1 MSFLLCAD
9 CARENR
15 FPSRTPQQ
23 VRLLAAVLSFFV
35 VQSVWAQ
42 PLLNVES
49 SVADATNQLRI
60 QAHTPPLVLD
70 SLLSEI
76 ARGHSEEMLSQKY
89 FSHESPN
96 QLCKTVR
103 DRLRFGHRFCLT
115 SAENLHKCQGYD
127 RVRLARLAVDSW
139 MESASHHRNM
149 VNPRFNRVGIG
160 VACKGDV
167 YLFTAL
173 FSYEPVIVQSVDCFP
188 EGTGFRVRVTAL
200 VADGP
205 REGGWFVDGKRHS
218 SWVAGPDG
226 MISTELLMPGA
237 GSLEIG
243 QAAGVRLWDIDTTIP
258 IPPPEMHTKHSLLDF
273 RWMGL
278 LCGL

>member
-1 MSFLLCAD
+1 M
-9 CARENR
+9 
-15 FPSRTPQQ
+15 
-23 VRLLAAVLSFFV
+23 RLVSAVLLV
-35 VQSVWAQ
+35 TIAHSVCAQ
-42 PLLNVES
+42 PLLDVEQ
-49 SVADATNQLRI
+49 ATAGATNQLRARV
-60 QAHTPPLVLD
+60 QLNPLVLD
-70 SLLSEI
+70 PLLSEI
-76 ARGHSEEMLSQKY
+76 ARGHSEEMLTHSY
-89 FSHESPN
+89 FSHDSPN
-96 QLCKTVR
+96 QLCKTIR

-127 RVRLARLAVDSW
+127 RMRLARLAIDSW
-139 MESASHHRNM
+139 VESASHHRNM

-173 FSYEPVIVQSVDCFP
+173 FSYEPVIVQSLEVAP
-188 EGTGFRVRVTAL
+188 EGSGYRVKITAL

-205 REGGWFVDGKRHS
+205 RKGGWFVDGKRQS

-243 QAAGVRLWDIDTTIP
+243 QATGVRQWDVETTIP
-258 IPPPEMHTKHSLLDF
+258 IPPPVMHTKHSFWDF
-273 RWMGL
+273 HWMGL